1 LSQSF
6 FGPLGLSAGV
16 QGAKI
21 QKSLESYSL
30 LGEKM
35 KIKGE

>member
-1 LSQSF
+1 MAHSGKCCYAF
-6 FGPLGLSAGV
+6 
-16 QGAKI
+16 AKV

-35 KIKGE
+35 KIKGELFGR